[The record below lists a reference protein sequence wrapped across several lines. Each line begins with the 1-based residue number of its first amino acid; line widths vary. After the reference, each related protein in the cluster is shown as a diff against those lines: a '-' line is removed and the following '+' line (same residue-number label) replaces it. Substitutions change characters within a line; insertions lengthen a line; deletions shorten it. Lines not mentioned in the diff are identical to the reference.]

1 MRPDPSDLIAGV
13 QRLLAQEIVPALAD
27 TPYLQEQATMACVL
41 LENCRN
47 LWPRLHLVV
56 GAEHDDLCAT
66 LDRLAPPLAAA
77 ADTGLA
83 ALAREVRA
91 AIDRDRSAATDRP
104 LTEVLE
110 TDRGLRELVSRAT
123 RLLGDPVAGESVE
136 RRTARDEISA
146 YLCRF
151 AAREADLVSAL
162 GLGW

>member
-1 MRPDPSDLIAGV
+1 MRPDPSDLLAGV
-13 QRLLAQEIVPALAD
+13 QRLLAQEIVPALAG

-41 LENCRN
+41 LEHCRN

-56 GAEHDDLCAT
+56 AAEHDDLCRT
-66 LDRLAPPLAAA
+66 LDRLAPVLAAGDA
-77 ADTGLA
+77 GLA
-83 ALAREVRA
+83 ALAEEVRA
-91 AIDRDRSAATDRP
+91 MLDRDRRAATDRP

-110 TDRGLRELVSRAT
+110 TDRGLRELVARAT
-123 RLLGDPVAGESVE
+123 RLLGEPVAGESVE
-136 RRTARDEISA
+136 RRTARAEISA